1 MLESQE
7 LDPLEV
13 SSLESPWGTPSRHP
27 SCQVATDCPTAL
39 GNCPTALGLEEWLA
53 PRARLGTQR
62 GRGLVHKPQQQ
73 QQQLKQQLNMVPR
86 EPAFSLASVSEVS
99 AFLAG
104 PARFLASEALQGPE
118 LQLQRLL
125 LQRRPNTE
133 LPEA

>member
-27 SCQVATDCPTAL
+27 SCQ
-39 GNCPTALGLEEWLA
+39 ALGLEEWLA

-86 EPAFSLASVSEVS
+86 EPAFSLASASEVS

>member
-1 MLESQE
+1 M
-7 LDPLEV
+7 
-13 SSLESPWGTPSRHP
+13 
-27 SCQVATDCPTAL
+27 
-39 GNCPTALGLEEWLA
+39 
-53 PRARLGTQR
+53 
-62 GRGLVHKPQQQ
+62 VHKPQQQ

>member
-1 MLESQE
+1 MGFLGAETGG
-7 LDPLEV
+7 LWRCRV
-13 SSLESPWGTPSRHP
+13 SALSLP
-27 SCQVATDCPTAL
+27 Q
-39 GNCPTALGLEEWLA
+39 
-53 PRARLGTQR
+53 
-62 GRGLVHKPQQQ
+62 GLVHKPQQQ

-86 EPAFSLASVSEVS
+86 EPAFSLASASEVS